1 MFGSKPPQTN
11 NEFKSKKY
19 FKDNKLS
26 GLYQDFDPYTGKLKE
41 EGRFQNGVES
51 GLWKVIDADGDEIHY
66 SYSLERVGALCRDGT
81 TS

>member
-1 MFGSKPPQTN
+1 MFGSLNTSSTTTTKKG

-41 EGRFQNGVES
+41 
-51 GLWKVIDADGDEIHY
+51 
-66 SYSLERVGALCRDGT
+66 
-81 TS
+81 